1 MYKYIIVIFI
11 FLTAT
16 QCTSGTSAKYSEKLI
31 EVGMRE
37 IGNRVLLSVGDSTS
51 RVLPVRKEG
60 NNYIIPFEREIAIS
74 SDTLYNIISE
84 VLHDMGIE
92 EYLAELKSCDDDNV
106 IAAIAGQADQNLE
119 PCRGREIPPDCYH
132 ISISIKQKPR
142 FKNRLYAIVLLVLF
156 FMMAIYIR
164 QILRKK
170 KVPSIDSNKV
180 KIGNILF
187 LPDENTILIN
197 DEAIILT
204 QREGKLLH
212 ILSQNIGNT
221 VKREDLMDEIWGESG
236 ILVVSKN
243 LDVLVSKLRK
253 KIKDDNLE
261 ITNVYGTGYKLELRQ
276 I

>member
-106 IAAIAGQADQNLE
+106 IAAIAWQADQNLE

-132 ISISIKQKPR
+132 ISISIKQKPW
-142 FKNRLYAIVLLVLF
+142 FKNRMYAIVLLVLF
-156 FMMAIYIR
+156 FMTAIYIR
-164 QILRKK
+164 QILRKT
-170 KVPSIDSNKV
+170 KVSSIDSNKV